1 MYLSDLIFFLYNLI
15 FLKLYVI
22 MKVGEGLV
30 IEVLDIGLFINFR
43 NLN

>member
-22 MKVGEGLV
+22 IKVGEGLV

>member
-22 MKVGEGLV
+22 IKVGEGLV

-43 NLN
+43 N